1 MDYRDEFDY
10 GEEGG
15 VTRRF
20 SSLIGPRVA
29 VSAVVI
35 ALLVLAGVFWQGYPD
50 GGDGGD
56 SAVPIIRADADGFK
70 VEPADPGGMQVS
82 HRDSTVFGAMDG
94 QEGEVENLLDEEGE
108 EEALPRSQ
116 LFAGLNTD
124 DIPPQPKAVV
134 NEEGGLAEDKMAHA
148 SSVQE
153 KEPKD
158 IPDLLEPH
166 EMRDTALDDIQGKA
180 VQGGAFAP
188 VAEQKATQPAPKIAV
203 VAPAP
208 VSKPVKNT
216 AVPESVSSPS
226 QIEPAAGGPTAGS
239 FYVQLGSVKSSEGAE
254 NEWKKIRSKYSS
266 ELSGYSHRV
275 QRADLGGKGVFY
287 RIQAGPVSKESAS
300 STCRSIQQLTPGGC
314 LVVGQ

>member
-29 VSAVVI
+29 VASVII
-35 ALLVLAGVFWQGYPD
+35 ALLVLAGVFWQGYP
-50 GGDGGD
+50 GGGAGEG
-56 SAVPIIRADADGFK
+56 SAVPIIRADAEGFK

-94 QEGEVENLLDEEGE
+94 QDEEIENLLDEEGD

-124 DIPPQPKAVV
+124 DIPPQPRAVV
-134 NEEGGLAEDKMAHA
+134 NEEGGLAEDKAEDKMAGA

-153 KEPKD
+153 KEPQD

-166 EMRDTALDDIQGKA
+166 EMMDTALDDIQGKTPA
-180 VQGGAFAP
+180 
-188 VAEQKATQPAPKIAV
+188 AEEKTTQTAPKIAV
-203 VAPAP
+203 VAPSPA
-208 VSKPVKNT
+208 SKPARNVET
-216 AVPESVSSPS
+216 EESVSSAPSPS
-226 QIEPAAGGPTAGS
+226 QIEPAAGGPAAGS
-239 FYVQLGSVKSSEGAE
+239 FYVQLGSVKSSDGAE
-254 NEWKKIRSKYSS
+254 SEWKKIRAKYSS

-275 QRADLGGKGVFY
+275 QRADLGDKGVFY

-300 STCRSIQQLTPGGC
+300 STCRSIQQVTPGGC